1 MVNEH
6 FVLIDQWGQAVYL
19 NVYEAKNWNLD
30 TVPSLVKHKQGDTH
44 EFYLS
49 HRKKD
54 VSSFYPLR
62 RGFLTFSV
70 LQNR

>member
-30 TVPSLVKHKQGDTH
+30 TVPSLVKHKQGGTH

-49 HRKKD
+49 HRKKG
-54 VSSFYPLR
+54 VSSSYPLR
-62 RGFLTFSV
+62 KGFLTFSV